1 MSREPTYAIRN
12 GKMDRGKAVPLR
24 IRPLFSWKGITV
36 PGTPF
41 RIPGFTLFR
50 HHLQILT
57 RFLQLMKILL
67 FAVLVAGVGNAD
79 DCLAQIIFLLFAVLL
94 LMIVLRVARPY
105 HTRLEMAISL
115 SEEVSDITFFALAAL
130 LLLGPTS
137 DEDFRDKIGIGML
150 CVQCSSFAAV
160 LGNRLVLNC
169 RSLRLMYQRR
179 QARKVA
185 KLTRLFRRYLSK
197 NAYFLQRKFFDRW
210 MVNVLKRGLYYRTPR
225 REELPV
231 KYYVH
236 CQIHQFK
243 ASLLWLHTESH
254 LIWTDLRHKTTSE
267 SLLFKK

>member
-1 MSREPTYAIRN
+1 
-12 GKMDRGKAVPLR
+12 MDRGNVVPLR
-24 IRPLFSWKGITV
+24 IRPLFSWKGVTV
-36 PGTPF
+36 PGTTF
-41 RIPGFTLFR
+41 RIPGFSLFR

-67 FAVLVAGVGNAD
+67 FGVLVAGIGNAD

-137 DEDFRDKIGIGML
+137 DEDFRDQIGIGML
-150 CVQCSSFAAV
+150 CVQCSSFVAV
-160 LGNRLVLNC
+160 MCNRLVLG
-169 RSLRLMYQRR
+169 LGTFRLMYQRR

-197 NAYFLQRKFFDRW
+197 NAYFIQRKYFDRW
-210 MVNVLKRGLYYRTPR
+210 MVKVLKRGLYYRVPR

-236 CQIHQFK
+236 REIDQFK
-243 ASLLWLHTESH
+243 ASLLWLHTEIR
-254 LIWTDLRHKTTSE
+254 LIWTDFRNKTASE
-267 SLLFKK
+267 AVRFQK